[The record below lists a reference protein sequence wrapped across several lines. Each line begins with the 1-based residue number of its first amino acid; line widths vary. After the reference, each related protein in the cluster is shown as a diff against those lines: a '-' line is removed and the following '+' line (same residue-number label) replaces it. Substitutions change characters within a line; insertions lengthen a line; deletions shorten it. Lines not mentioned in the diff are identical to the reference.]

1 MPRENQIFRIEW
13 NYATLTIGNPPFV
26 NSKENTMQIKDKVAV
41 VTGAGSG
48 IGRAMAKRFIK
59 EGARQVVI
67 ADLHAEP
74 LNELAESI
82 GARAITTDVAD
93 EQAVINLIRTTEQ
106 DYGQIDLLCNNAG
119 IGVGGGPETPNDD
132 WQRIWEIN
140 VMAHIY
146 ATRAALPDML
156 RRGDGY
162 ILNTASAAGL
172 LTQIGSAPYAV
183 TKHAAVAYAEWLAVT
198 YGGRG
203 IKVSAL
209 CPQAVNTAMTANIEG
224 GGVAGVDG
232 MMEPEELCDSV
243 IETLAAE
250 TFLVLP
256 HKEVLTYMQRK
267 TTDYDRWIKGMQ
279 RLQTAYGADVFGD

>member
-82 GARAITTDVAD
+82 GARAIITDVAD

-279 RLQTAYGADVFGD
+279 RLQTAYGTDVFGD